1 MKYILLIYLI
11 LSVVT
16 FIAYGL
22 DKRAAMRGRWRT
34 PEATLQILALLGGF
48 IGGFLGQRVFRHKT
62 RKLGFLI
69 VFWAIVALHAGGWL
83 MWTFMR

>member
-22 DKRAAMRGRWRT
+22 DKRAAARGRWRT
-34 PEATLQILALLGGF
+34 REATLQVLTLLGGF
-48 IGGFLGQRVFRHKT
+48 IGGFIGQRVFRHKT
-62 RKLGFLI
+62 RKLRFLI
-69 VFWAIVALHAGGWL
+69 VYWAIVVLHVGGWL
-83 MWTFMR
+83 AWALMR